1 MNSYYD
7 RILSA
12 DRLKRCYEIAPARVQ
27 QYFEAE
33 LNHVLKIIR
42 RKDFVLDLGCGYG
55 RIIPALAKNAKFVYG
70 IDTSLSSLVLGKEM
84 LRGLSNVMLQ
94 KMDAVDLTFDDK
106 AFDVVLCLQN
116 GISAFHVDQKELIRE
131 SIRVTKP
138 GGRIFFSGYSE
149 KFWSH
154 RLEWFILQ
162 SKEGLL
168 GEIDFDKT
176 RDGVI
181 VCRDGFSATT
191 VSPERFRMLTAGLR
205 NVEVKIEEVDESCIF
220 CEIKRC

>member
-1 MNSYYD
+1 VNSYYD

-116 GISAFHVDQKELIRE
+116 GISAFHVDQKELIME

>member
-1 MNSYYD
+1 VNSYYD